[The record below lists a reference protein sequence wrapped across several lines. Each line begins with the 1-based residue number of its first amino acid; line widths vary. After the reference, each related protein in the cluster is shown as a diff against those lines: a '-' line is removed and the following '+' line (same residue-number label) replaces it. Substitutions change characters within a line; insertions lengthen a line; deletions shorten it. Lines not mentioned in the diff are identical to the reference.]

1 MDSGHAP
8 ESSRAGAQ
16 AFNLTSTTMQNQIH
30 ELAKTLPPPRKQNTA
45 CDACRARKV
54 KCNQLPGQDKCQ
66 HCLSKNYPCTH
77 FVQAATTEKK
87 RTAAASRR
95 PRALSS
101 TTQTPTASSSLGP
114 AASEQPTPGHAP
126 TSPNYPNTTALRPTQ
141 TYWPQ
146 YHPVTSHTSTR
157 DLLAYLF
164 SPPVPSSTYHSS
176 AGLPGAYADWGG
188 TAPRL
193 AEEAFRFE
201 VALDLVEVYFQI
213 VHTRLPL
220 LNPAQF
226 RARLHFSL
234 HLASQSRSHS
244 PHTPPSA
251 SSTST
256 FLSKG
261 GLTQNDAHKPLHPAL
276 VATVIA
282 WGAKFSE
289 HPLLLADRAH
299 NGNQSHI
306 AKTLINRARD
316 LAEDL
321 KVHRIPTADH
331 VVIALLIEPMQNQ
344 NMDAADG
351 YHGFWLMSAI
361 RLLLDLQINHKS
373 VMSNIQDPED
383 RGTMIFA
390 WWMAC
395 LADAYRSVYYRRKP
409 MLDDDDYDIDFYTV
423 GPVAPEHLET
433 QGTQPSPREQL
444 EFLGYYRASHALA
457 RISRQMSR
465 QLWRPATESDGIPF
479 DILNNFMNLLNDWR
493 EEYLH
498 HVGVPNNFD
507 SGWDFVSAVT
517 ACECFFLA
525 FRTGGASDATY
536 HIMWIVLFNAV
547 DDFGIREINDL
558 ERTGSPGHLHPK
570 AMEIEGQKQK
580 VLDTALASATRIAGL
595 AGILTQNGYLKLDS
609 AVMHVSIIQAGILL
623 ARLGRPEVKNCI
635 DGLEQ
640 YSYAYEECAE
650 QAAEM
655 RKMYAQAVAGEVDLA
670 HMMSVY
676 SRSGGGMGPASNAMA
691 VDPPMFGGYVG

>member
-1 MDSGHAP
+1 MDNTSHAA
-8 ESSRAGAQ
+8 ESSRSGGQ
-16 AFNLTSTTMQNQIH
+16 GTFNLTSTTMQNQIH

-54 KCNQLPGQDKCQ
+54 KCNQMPGQDKCQ
-66 HCLSKNYPCTH
+66 HCLSKNNPCTH

-87 RTAAASRR
+87 RSAAAARR
-95 PRALSS
+95 PRALS
-101 TTQTPTASSSLGP
+101 TANQTSSNAPSSRGPTVV
-114 AASEQPTPGHAP
+114 EQPTPGHAP
-126 TSPNYPNTTALRPTQ
+126 VSPNYTTAAAFRPPHS
-141 TYWPQ
+141 YWLQ

-157 DLLAYLF
+157 ELLAYLF
-164 SPPVPSSTYHSS
+164 SPPVPSSMYHAS
-176 AGLPGAYADWGG
+176 AGITGAYVDWGG
-188 TAPRL
+188 AAPRL
-193 AEEAFRFE
+193 SEESFRVE

-234 HLASQSRSHS
+234 YVASQSRSHS

-251 SSTST
+251 SSTSS
-256 FLSKG
+256 FLAKSAQP
-261 GLTQNDAHKPLHPAL
+261 QNDAHKPLHPAL

-289 HPLLLADRAH
+289 HPLLIADRDH
-299 NGNQSHI
+299 NNNQSHI
-306 AKTLINRARD
+306 AKALINRARD

-321 KVHRIPTADH
+321 KVHRIPSADH

-373 VMSNIQDPED
+373 VMSNIQDQED

-423 GPVAPEHLET
+423 GPVAPEHLDT
-433 QGTQPSPREQL
+433 QSTQPSPREQL

-457 RISRQMSR
+457 RIARQMSR
-465 QLWRPATESDGIPF
+465 QLWRPATESDGIPL

-493 EEYLH
+493 DEYLH

-517 ACECFFLA
+517 AC
-525 FRTGGASDATY
+525 ASDATY
-536 HIMWIVLFNAV
+536 HIMWIVLFSAL

-558 ERTGSPGHLHPK
+558 QRTGSPGHLHPK
-570 AMEIEGQKQK
+570 AMEVEAQKQK
-580 VLDTALASATRIAGL
+580 VMDTALASATRIAGL
-595 AGILTQNGYLKLDS
+595 AGILTLNGYLKLDS
-609 AVMHVSIIQAGILL
+609 AVMHNNTATRTKSARSRPQRCAG
-623 ARLGRPEVKNCI
+623 C
-635 DGLEQ
+635 
-640 YSYAYEECAE
+640 
-650 QAAEM
+650 
-655 RKMYAQAVAGEVDLA
+655 
-670 HMMSVY
+670 
-676 SRSGGGMGPASNAMA
+676 SRRQSRASWI
-691 VDPPMFGGYVG
+691 